1 MSNLRSARRRTL
13 TGTMA
18 KRARMILV
26 RRQTATTRGMTKR
39 QVKGSVPS
47 FSVLCA
53 LIDAGYQQ
61 VVWKAMVGREPIET
75 LRSIYRRI
83 RP

>member
-1 MSNLRSARRRTL
+1 MSNFRPARRRTL

-39 QVKGSVPS
+39 QVKHSVPS
-47 FSVLCA
+47 FSS
-53 LIDAGYQQ
+53 GYQQ

>member
-1 MSNLRSARRRTL
+1 
-13 TGTMA
+13 MA

-26 RRQTATTRGMTKR
+26 RRQTAATRGMTKR
-39 QVKGSVPS
+39 QVKHSVPS
-47 FSVLCA
+47 FSALTA

-61 VVWKAMVGREPIET
+61 VVWKAMVGQEPIET
-75 LRSIYRRI
+75 LRSIHRRI